1 MTGKWMTRVALAMMA
16 TTLAACSAPPLRGTV
31 AFHERMALPPRAL
44 LEVQLHEIDGDDAPR
59 VIAEQRYRVQSQP
72 PFPFVLKSDEG
83 LSRGDQYR
91 VVARIF
97 VEGALWF
104 SNQPGDT
111 VSSDAD
117 EWPSSLELLLRK
129 EEVAQPADAAEPAK
143 P

>member
-1 MTGKWMTRVALAMMA
+1 MTTGWMTRAALAMVVTM
-16 TTLAACSAPPLRGTV
+16 LAACSAPPLRGTV
-31 AFHERMALPPRAL
+31 AFQERMALPPRAL
-44 LEVQLHEIDGDDAPR
+44 LEVQLQEIDGDEAPR

-117 EWPSSLELLLRK
+117 EWPAALELLLRK
-129 EEVAQPADAAEPAK
+129 EDAAYAAEAGK